1 MFSIHASF
9 PAFHDCIKSISVMF
23 VASNIITIL
32 EPICFSS
39 SVLNELTF
47 PQREPGMEKVE
58 SQRCL
63 FFCQRSTVE
72 WHAATFQH
80 GRNLV
85 PRALVTLVQRNGKTK
100 TSGKMRLNS
109 AFHWPLTERAQ
120 FIRKLINNNF
130 FSRFPIL
137 SRAGRMGKLWVR
149 SLRAR
154 T

>member
-1 MFSIHASF
+1 MFPIHASF

-32 EPICFSS
+32 EPICFSLTA
-39 SVLNELTF
+39 LNELTF

-80 GRNLV
+80 GRQNKLFE
-85 PRALVTLVQRNGKTK
+85 VTEVDNFCVFDG
-100 TSGKMRLNS
+100 
-109 AFHWPLTERAQ
+109 AFHAKRLDHPVQLARNTGRTGVFGRNPASKQ
-120 FIRKLINNNF
+120 KKNIR
-130 FSRFPIL
+130 
-137 SRAGRMGKLWVR
+137 
-149 SLRAR
+149 
-154 T
+154 